1 MYAFYCRICG
11 PSEDDVCQ
19 FTAAMPDVHNFPL
32 ASYTTVDTL
41 KVVVYHLPRLT
52 AMPFASN
59 CKLAVAAA
67 AAEGISKC
75 LSDSSIDSCTTESK
89 KSLTLS
95 SSMQYLR
102 TSNSRK
108 TSPDC
113 SKMKFSP
120 NSLSSS
126 SSSSHNLCSNGKP
139 VPAMSVSSEGIAH
152 HCSQEFCFDASCLS
166 TTRSPSHSAQLPS
179 SASNGS
185 SSSRQCEASDVISSL
200 NSSCN
205 SERTAFLKRISAK
218 KLESSE
224 RSREFC
230 GKGRVCPPEA
240 SSPVS
245 Y

>member
-1 MYAFYCRICG
+1 
-11 PSEDDVCQ
+11 
-19 FTAAMPDVHNFPL
+19 MPDVHNFPL

-52 AMPFASN
+52 TIPFASN
-59 CKLAVAAA
+59 CKLAVAVAAAA

-108 TSPDC
+108 ISPDC
-113 SKMKFSP
+113 SKMKISP
-120 NSLSSS
+120 KSLSSS
-126 SSSSHNLCSNGKP
+126 SSPSSHNLCSNGKSVP
-139 VPAMSVSSEGIAH
+139 VVSLSSEGAAH

-166 TTRSPSHSAQLPS
+166 TTRSPSHNVQLLSPS
-179 SASNGS
+179 SSNG
-185 SSSRQCEASDVISSL
+185 SSSRQCETSEAIASL

-205 SERTAFLKRISAK
+205 SERTTFIKRITAK
-218 KLESSE
+218 KFESSE

-245 Y
+245 YQLFTYVNSCVLV